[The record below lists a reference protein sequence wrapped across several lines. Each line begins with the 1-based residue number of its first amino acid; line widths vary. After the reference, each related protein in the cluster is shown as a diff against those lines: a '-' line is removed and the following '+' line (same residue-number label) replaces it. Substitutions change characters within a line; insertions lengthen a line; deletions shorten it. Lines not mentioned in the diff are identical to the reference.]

1 MSESRT
7 NQGNQGK
14 KGNFFNPLNPLLRLS
29 PLAARLLVLAIAAIG
44 TLAVLSLFRSSLVT
58 LEERV
63 GALGWLL
70 APDTAIEQRITL
82 VTIDERSLAEVG
94 PWPWSRETMAE
105 LTEAIANAG
114 AQLQIHDVVY
124 SEPRQGDQALL
135 AALQSSPGAVLAQV
149 PVLASDGTVQAGQMT
164 HPLIGASCNSASSAT
179 PNLTLPQTNS
189 YLAPHALFANTP
201 KGHITPLID
210 NDGAIRKAP
219 AIICVSGEAYPI
231 LPISAL
237 LQATQSGDWSVTLS
251 PGESL
256 FDPAQILRLDSY
268 PGLEVPLDA
277 EGNLRIS
284 YRSTPDSYRAISAVD
299 LLNGTA
305 DSAMLDN
312 TWVLLGATAFGMGD
326 IVPTPYSGATPG
338 VELQARMLASML
350 DTTIPFTP
358 VGAPLMLALL
368 GLAFAAGLLGLATA
382 SDRTVAYGLPVA
394 AITLPLAALGV
405 HVQLLATSGIWLGWI
420 APALFSLLAAGL
432 LLLLEQRR
440 VRAERTR
447 VYGNLSSYLPSSFAR
462 DIAFSLPSSA
472 ISARRCEVTLL
483 SADLRN
489 FSAFGESRPAEE
501 SAAMLHYFFVRAT
514 AIIERHGGRIQEFIG
529 DSLLAVWDAQG
540 PAAAQ
545 QAYLAAQEMQSALPD
560 ELLAKKVPFGLEP
573 LALGIGI
580 EQGPALIGS
589 IGPAQRRTHALL
601 GDTVA
606 ITLRIQEMTADLAQP
621 VLLGECVARQLTD
634 QPLESQGSYLLKGL
648 RTPHTLFAPRPAV
661 SERSASAVAG
671 RNGQPALQVLS
682 GGRK

>member
-1 MSESRT
+1 MSKTRA
-7 NQGNQGK
+7 NQGK
-14 KGNFFNPLNPLLRLS
+14 FFNPLASLLSMS
-29 PLAARLLVLAIAAIG
+29 PLAGRLLVLAVAAIS
-44 TLAVLSLFRSSLVT
+44 TLAVLTLFRASLAT
-58 LEERV
+58 LEERI
-63 GALGWLL
+63 GALGWLI
-70 APDTAIEQRITL
+70 APDTALEQRITL

-94 PWPWSRETMAE
+94 PWPWSRETMAQ
-105 LTEAIANAG
+105 LTEAITAAG
-114 AQLQIHDVVY
+114 AQLQIHDVLY
-124 SEPRQGDQALL
+124 SEPRQGDDALL
-135 AALQSSPGAVLAQV
+135 AALQNSQGAVLAQV
-149 PVLASDGTVQAGQMT
+149 PVLASDSTVQTGQMT
-164 HPLIGASCNSASSAT
+164 HSLTGASCNAAT
-179 PNLTLPQTNS
+179 PNMALPQTNS
-189 YLAPHALFANTP
+189 YLAPYALFANTP

-210 NDGAIRKAP
+210 SDGAIRKAP
-219 AIICVSGEAYPI
+219 AIVCVSGQAYPI
-231 LPISAL
+231 LPVSAL
-237 LQATQSGDWSVTLS
+237 LQATQSNDWSVTLS
-251 PGESL
+251 PGDSL
-256 FDPAQILRLDSY
+256 LDPAQILRLDSY
-268 PGLEVPLDA
+268 PGLQVPLDA
-277 EGNLRIS
+277 QGNLRIS
-284 YRSTPDSYRAISAVD
+284 YRSTPESYRAISAVD
-299 LLNGTA
+299 LLNGSA
-305 DSAMLDN
+305 DAAMLDN

-338 VELQARMLASML
+338 VELQARMLASLL
-350 DTTIPFTP
+350 DTTIPYTP
-358 VGAPLMLALL
+358 IGATLILAIL
-368 GLAFAAGLLGLATA
+368 GLVFAGGLLGLATA
-382 SDRTVAYGLPVA
+382 SDRTVAYGLPA
-394 AITLPLAALGV
+394 AALLLPLAALGV
-405 HVQLLATSGIWLGWI
+405 HVQLLANNSLWLGWI
-420 APALFSLLAAGL
+420 APALFSLLAAGM

-440 VRAERTR
+440 VRAQRSR

-472 ISARRCEVTLL
+472 INARRCEVTLL

-540 PAAAQ
+540 TVAAQ

-621 VLLGECVARQLTD
+621 ILLGECAARQLTD
-634 QPLESQGSYLLKGL
+634 EALESQGSYLLKGL
-648 RTPHTLFAPRPAV
+648 RTPHILFAPRPVA
-661 SERSASAVAG
+661 SERASSATSG